1 MRVNEWIRNF
11 GLRLLN
17 FILFI
22 LCLLISISVFEFIEF
37 CLKKYFKI
45 LDNYRYWFFIK
56 VKIVECFCFF

>member
-22 LCLLISISVFEFIEF
+22 LCLLISISVCEFIDF
-37 CLKKYFKI
+37 FLKKYFKI
-45 LDNYRYWFFIK
+45 LD
-56 VKIVECFCFF
+56 